1 MITNDTFP
9 RAPTHVRSWSPDHP
23 LFAQISA
30 TAGRGITALRFRCRG
45 SRNFMYVILGFGHE
59 SGNGAENL
67 QSNRKSGARS
77 WHPWAMDKSA
87 KLSLKTDRD
96 DVRIMTLQAHILEQQ
111 NHHPQASGTFSWI
124 LSALSISAKIIADK
138 VRRARLENVLG
149 SVGTENVQGEVQQKL
164 DVLANDVLL
173 RTLGGREGVA
183 IVASEENEEPVILR
197 EEGEGVPRY
206 CVLFDPLDGS
216 SNLDI
221 CGGVGTIFSILEYN
235 GGSSAQDSLLQ
246 TGARQIAAGY
256 VLYGSSTVFV
266 LTIGKGVDM
275 FVLDPSIG
283 AFMRVERNLR
293 IPRGNKTYSV
303 NEGNRKSFPDCY
315 QRYLD
320 WAQSNNYSG
329 RYAGAM
335 VADVHRILLKGGVFL
350 YPPTKKAP
358 DGKLRLMYEA
368 NPMAMIIEQ
377 AGGKAFAAPGQR
389 IMDIEPIAIHQRTP
403 VILGATDQVALVLA
417 HLEKK

>member
-1 MITNDTFP
+1 
-9 RAPTHVRSWSPDHP
+9 
-23 LFAQISA
+23 
-30 TAGRGITALRFRCRG
+30 
-45 SRNFMYVILGFGHE
+45 
-59 SGNGAENL
+59 
-67 QSNRKSGARS
+67 
-77 WHPWAMDKSA
+77 MDKTS
-87 KLSLKTDRD
+87 RD
-96 DVRIMTLQAHILEQQ
+96 QLRITTLQAHILEQQ
-111 NHHPQASGTFSWI
+111 AHYPHASGTFSWI
-124 LSALSISAKIIADK
+124 LSALSISAKIIAYK

-149 SVGTENVQGEVQQKL
+149 SAGVENVQGEVQQKL

-173 RTLGGREGVA
+173 ATLGGREGVA

-197 EEGEGVPRY
+197 EDVEGVPRY

-221 CGGVGTIFSILEYN
+221 CGGVGTIFSILEHTGN
-235 GGSSAQDSLLQ
+235 GGSAQESLLQ
-246 TGARQIAAGY
+246 PGVRQVAAGY

-283 AFMRVERNLR
+283 AFMRVERNLM
-293 IPRGNKTYSV
+293 IPSGNRTYSV
-303 NEGNRKSFPDCY
+303 NEGNRKTFPEGY

-320 WAQSNNYSG
+320 WAQCNDYSS
-329 RYAGAM
+329 RYTGAM
-335 VADVHRILLKGGVFL
+335 VGDVHRILLKGGVFL

-377 AGGKAFAAPGQR
+377 AGGKTFAAPGQR
-389 IMDIEPIAIHQRTP
+389 VMDILPTAIHQRTP

-417 HLEKK
+417 HLEKLEKK

>member
-1 MITNDTFP
+1 MDTSSKLDL
-9 RAPTHVRSWSPDHP
+9 R
-23 LFAQISA
+23 I
-30 TAGRGITALRFRCRG
+30 GRD
-45 SRNFMYVILGFGHE
+45 E
-59 SGNGAENL
+59 
-67 QSNRKSGARS
+67 
-77 WHPWAMDKSA
+77 
-87 KLSLKTDRD
+87 
-96 DVRIMTLQAHILEQQ
+96 VRIMTLQSHILEQQ
-111 NHHPQASGTFSWI
+111 ALNPQASGTLSWI

-164 DVLANDVLL
+164 DVIANEVLL
-173 RTLGGREGVA
+173 GTLGGREGVA

-197 EEGEGVPRY
+197 EDSQGIPRY

-221 CGGVGTIFSILEYN
+221 CGGVGTIFSILAYN
-235 GGSSAQDSLLQ
+235 GRAARAQDSLLQ
-246 TGARQIAAGY
+246 PGMRQVAAGY

-283 AFMRVERNLR
+283 AFMRVERHLQ
-293 IPRGNKTYSV
+293 IPAGNKTYSV
-303 NEGNRKSFPDCY
+303 NEGNRKTFPEGF

-320 WAQSNNYSG
+320 WAQGDGYSS

-335 VADVHRILLKGGVFL
+335 VADVHRILMKGGVFL

-358 DGKLRLMYEA
+358 SGKLRLMYEA
-368 NPMAMIIEQ
+368 NPMAMIMEQ
-377 AGGKAFAAPGQR
+377 AGGKAYAAPGR
-389 IMDIEPIAIHQRTP
+389 RVLDIQPTAIHERTP

-417 HLEKK
+417 HLEKT